1 MCVIDTFSNNKYA
14 WFVPLKVKKGIT
26 ITNAF
31 QTILKESNRKA
42 NKIWINKGSE
52 FNISVKKMVK
62 R

>member
-1 MCVIDTFSNNKYA
+1 MCVIDTFSNKYA
-14 WFVPLKVKKGIT
+14 WLVPLKVKKGIT